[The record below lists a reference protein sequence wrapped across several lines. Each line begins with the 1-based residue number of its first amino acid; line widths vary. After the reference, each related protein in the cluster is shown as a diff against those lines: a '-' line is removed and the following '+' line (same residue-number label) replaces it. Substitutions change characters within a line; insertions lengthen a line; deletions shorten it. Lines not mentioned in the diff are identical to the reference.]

1 MSSTVA
7 SALPLS
13 NGQSQPQPS
22 DGNSNGDVMPNGH
35 AAPTPPSL
43 STPAVGLPQASMSS
57 IPPHVQQML
66 KTMNE
71 EKLQQMVARMRALQS
86 AGETEQSSQ
95 EYSNLLN
102 TFRYFQQVKSMRQQQ
117 GEFSF
122 PLLDHR
128 WR

>member
-1 MSSTVA
+1 MSSAVA

-13 NGQSQPQPS
+13 NGQSQPS
-22 DGNSNGDVMPNGH
+22 ENGISHDAATSTSNGSTATASAP
-35 AAPTPPSL
+35 AA
-43 STPAVGLPQASMSS
+43 GLPQASMSS

-117 GEFSF
+117 GESYR
-122 PLLDHR
+122 DEV
-128 WR
+128 